1 MPILLTTIV
10 LSGLGFGLVLPSMP
24 FVAENLGASP
34 ALATFIMGLYA
45 WGQFIATSLWGQL
58 SDRFGRKP
66 ILVITN
72 GGVAIAYLLMA
83 FAPNVW
89 VLAAGRALS
98 GLMGGLAPAMAYVA
112 DVTPPERRAQGLGW
126 VGAAM
131 SLGFVIGP
139 AFGGV
144 LGGAD
149 AASASLL
156 VPGLG
161 AAAVAVATT
170 VATIVFLPE
179 SLPPERRLGAAHGDD
194 EADPGGG
201 LHGLLRRPLI
211 LRLLLLGFAV
221 YVAMAMFETIFP
233 FWTRARFDWGPRE
246 VGLTFTYLAIVVGL
260 MQGFVVGRLAPV
272 LGEGR
277 LASAGL
283 ASYAA
288 GLLIMTQAP
297 GWQWLMLGVTLSA
310 GGGGTFLTAMTSFV
324 SRLAGPQERGLV
336 LGTYQSASWAGRS
349 VGPALSGSLFK
360 SVGIDSPLL
369 LGALIMLPCIGMLV
383 AIMARSR
390 RMAGGETEWDTRG

>member
-10 LSGLGFGLVLPSMP
+10 LSGLGFGLVLPGMP

-45 WGQFIATSLWGQL
+45 WGQFVATSLWGRL
-58 SDRFGRKP
+58 SDHYGRKP
-66 ILVITN
+66 ILVITS
-72 GGVAIAYLLMA
+72 GGAALAYLLMA

-98 GLMGGLAPAMAYVA
+98 GLMGGLAPAMAYVS

-144 LGGAD
+144 LGGED
-149 AASASLL
+149 AASASLR
-156 VPGLG
+156 VPGLVAFVV
-161 AAAVAVATT
+161 AALTT

-179 SLPPERRLGAAHGDD
+179 SLPPEERVHPAGAD
-194 EADPGGG
+194 ADGTAGGG
-201 LHGLLRRPLI
+201 LRELVRRPLMT
-211 LRLLLLGFAV
+211 RLLLLGFSV

-260 MQGFVVGRLAPV
+260 MQGLVVGRLAPRI
-272 LGEGR
+272 GEGR
-277 LASAGL
+277 LAIGGL
-283 ASYAA
+283 ASYAT
-288 GLLIMTQAP
+288 GLFIMTQAP
-297 GWQWLMLGVTLSA
+297 DWHWLLAGVTLTG
-310 GGGGTFLTAMTSFV
+310 GGGGTFLTSMTSFV
-324 SRLAGPQERGLV
+324 SRLAGAQERGLV

-349 VGPALSGSLFK
+349 VGPTLSGALFK

-369 LGALIMLPCIGMLV
+369 AGALSMLPFISMLAV
-383 AIMARSR
+383 ITSRSR
-390 RMAGGETEWDTRG
+390 TTPAGRPG